1 MTTDLRPTI
10 LVVDDT
16 RDNLSVIGGIL
27 ENEFRVRVANSGERA
42 IRVAATAPRPDLI
55 LLDIMMPEMDGYETL
70 RRLREQPIS
79 RDIPVI
85 FVTALNAD
93 DDEAHGLELGAVD
106 YLTKPIRPAILLA
119 RIHTHLELKAAR
131 DVLARQNE
139 ILDSQVQ
146 QRTREIELIKDI
158 SLNALA
164 SLAEKRDNET
174 GNHLIRTRRYIELL
188 MDDLS
193 SDPDYAAHLTP
204 IQRRLIAKAAPLH
217 DIGKVGIPDSILL
230 KPGRLTPEEFEV
242 MKGHALIGVDA
253 LNEAIKRVLNSLGE
267 AEPGAN
273 SHCSLAFLEIAREIA
288 GGHHEKW
295 NGSGYPAGLAGTDI
309 PLSARL
315 MALAD
320 VFDALMCKR
329 HYKEAFPLEQTLAI
343 ISEGRGTHFDPRI
356 VDVFLKRVD
365 AFQAI
370 AREYADHP

>member
-70 RRLREQPIS
+70 RRLREQPVS

-370 AREYADHP
+370 AQEYADHP